1 MSNQQLIAPQEGRA
15 LFGADVHG
23 YDAIRPPYPEQLYT
37 FLQSTGAL
45 YPNCTTLEIGAGNGL
60 ATRRLLE
67 LGANPLTALEPD
79 PRFAPLLHSIAA
91 TALAD
96 FTLIHSAFEEATLPT
111 NHYDLVASATAF
123 HWVDQ
128 AIGLT
133 KVASL
138 LKPGG
143 YVALWWN
150 VFGDPERADAFHD
163 ATQRILQPLAVSPSD
178 TPQYTPFALDIAAR
192 LGDFEDTGQFEPP
205 VYHFYPWTLV
215 LNTAQVGA
223 LYGTFS
229 GINRLSTEE
238 RQRILEQLMAVAE
251 QQFGGTVERNM
262 VSAIYVARRRLT

>member
-1 MSNQQLIAPQEGRA
+1 MAEPESIAPQEGRT
-15 LFGADVHG
+15 LFGADVQS
-23 YDAIRPPYPEQLYT
+23 YDEIRPPYPEQLYA
-37 FLQSTGAL
+37 FLCSTGAL
-45 YPNCTTLEIGAGNGL
+45 RANRATLEIGAGNGL

-79 PRFAPLLHSIAA
+79 PRFAPLLQAIAA
-91 TALAD
+91 ASQAD
-96 FTLIHSAFEEATLPT
+96 VQLVHAAFEEAPLPT

-123 HWVDQ
+123 HWVDR
-128 AIGLT
+128 ASGLT

-178 TPQYTPFALDIAAR
+178 TRQYTPFALDIAAR
-192 LGDFEDTGQFEPP
+192 LGDFADTGQFEPP
-205 VYHFYPWTLV
+205 VYQFYPWTLV

>member
-1 MSNQQLIAPQEGRA
+1 MPEYIAPYEGRA
-15 LFGADVHG
+15 LFGADIKR

-37 FLQSTGAL
+37 FLLAAGAL
-45 YPNCTTLEIGAGNGL
+45 RANSATLEIGAGNGL

-79 PRFAPLLHSIAA
+79 PRFAPMLQSIAA
-91 TALAD
+91 VNNAE
-96 FTLIHSAFEEATLPT
+96 FHLIHAAFEEAVVPAG
-111 NHYDLVASATAF
+111 HYDLVAAATAF
-123 HWVDQ
+123 HWIDP

-133 KVASL
+133 KVATV

-150 VFGDPERADAFHD
+150 VFGDPDRTDPFHD

-178 TPQYTPFALDIAAR
+178 RPQRAPFALDIPAR
-192 LGDFEDTGQFEPP
+192 LGEFANTGQFEPP
-205 VYHFYPWTLV
+205 VYQHFPWTLV

-229 GINRLSTEE
+229 SISRLPTAE
-238 RQRILEQLMAVAE
+238 RQRILDQLMDVAE
-251 QQFGGTVERNM
+251 EQFGGTVERNM
-262 VSAIYVARRRLT
+262 VSAIYVARKKLA

>member
-1 MSNQQLIAPQEGRA
+1 MSDLIAPQEGRA

-23 YDAIRPPYPEQLYT
+23 YDEVRPPYPEQLYT
-37 FLQSTGAL
+37 FLLSTGAL
-45 YPNCTTLEIGAGNGL
+45 RANSVTLEIGAGNGL

-79 PRFAPLLHSIAA
+79 PRFAPLLQSIAA
-91 TALAD
+91 TFEAD
-96 FTLIHSAFEEATLPT
+96 FQLIDSAFEEAALPT

-123 HWVDQ
+123 HWVDR
-128 AIGLT
+128 ATGLR
-133 KVASL
+133 KVATL

-150 VFGDPERADAFHD
+150 VFGDPNRADAFHD

-178 TPQYTPFALDIAAR
+178 APTNIPFALDIPAR
-192 LGDFEDTGQFEPP
+192 LDDFVETGQFEAP
-205 VYHFYPWTLV
+205 VYEHYRWTLV

-229 GINRLSTEE
+229 GINRLPAAE
-238 RQRILEQLMAVAE
+238 RQHILDQLMAVAE
-251 QQFGGTVERNM
+251 HQFGGRVERNM
-262 VSAIYVARRRLT
+262 VSAIYVARRR